1 LFNVEEPEM
10 KRFGMVVLVG
20 LLGLV
25 LANGVW
31 AQPGMGPGGGQG
43 RGWGNPYGRMYNP
56 QTVETLSGEV
66 VSVESI
72 SGRAGGRAYGV
83 HFMLKTDK
91 ETIPVHLGP
100 SWYITKQ
107 NIKIEAKD
115 KVEVTGSRVTFE
127 GKPVIIAAEV
137 KKGDQVL
144 KLRDQAGIPLWAGWR
159 RQ

>member
-1 LFNVEEPEM
+1 M
-10 KRFGMVVLVG
+10 KRLGMVVLVG
-20 LLGLV
+20 LLGLIM
-25 LANGVW
+25 ANGVW
-31 AQPGMGPGGGQG
+31 AQPGMGPGAGQG
-43 RGWGNPYGRMYNP
+43 AGNPYGRMYNP
-56 QTVETLSGEV
+56 QTVETLTGDV

-72 SGRAGGRAYGV
+72 PGRGGGGAYGV
-83 HFMLKTDK
+83 HFTLKTDK

-100 SWYITKQ
+100 SWYINKQ

-127 GKPVIIAAEV
+127 GKPAIIAAEV

-159 RQ
+159 RR